1 MGKGRVQKA
10 VMIKMRQVSR
20 NLFLPLL
27 IAAAV
32 AAPAL
37 PAKANPKGCPPGL
50 AKKAV
55 PCVPPGQAKKWQ
67 VGARIPGTLPW
78 YEVRDYDRYDL
89 PAPPDGSRYVL
100 IDNDLVRVA
109 IATGIIL
116 EFLGRY

>member
-1 MGKGRVQKA
+1 MNNDRTIYNENAILQ
-10 VMIKMRQVSR
+10 MIALNDKEGE
-20 NLFLPLL
+20 FL
-27 IAAAV
+27 IE
-32 AAPAL
+32 
-37 PAKANPKGCPPGL
+37 
-50 AKKAV
+50 
-55 PCVPPGQAKKWQ
+55 
-67 VGARIPGTLPW
+67 GARIPGTLPW

>member
-1 MGKGRVQKA
+1 MKNR
-10 VMIKMRQVSR
+10 R
-20 NLFLPLL
+20 LPFLALSL
-27 IAAAV
+27 AMLSAL
-32 AAPAL
+32 AAPL
-37 PAKANPKGCPPGL
+37 PAQAGPSHCPPGL
-50 AKKAV
+50 AKKAL

-67 VGARIPGTLPW
+67 VGNRIPVGVPW
-78 YEVRDYDRYDL
+78 YEVRDWGRYDL

>member
-1 MGKGRVQKA
+1 MQRLA
-10 VMIKMRQVSR
+10 RS
-20 NLFLPLL
+20 LFLSLL
-27 IAAAV
+27 VAAAATV
-32 AAPAL
+32 VSL
-37 PAKANPKGCPPGL
+37 PAMANAKGCPPGL

-55 PCVPPGQAKKWQ
+55 PCVPPGQARKWQ
-67 VGARIPGTLPW
+67 VGERIPGTTPW

-89 PAPPDGSRYVL
+89 PVPPDGSRYVL

>member
-1 MGKGRVQKA
+1 M
-10 VMIKMRQVSR
+10 R
-20 NLFLPLL
+20 NLSVLTLPFV
-27 IAAAV
+27 V
-32 AAPAL
+32 AATLIL
-37 PAKANPKGCPPGL
+37 PASAALAGPKGCPPGL

-55 PCVPPGQAKKWQ
+55 PCVPPGQVRNWQ
-67 VGARIPGTLPW
+67 VGARIPTTTPW
-78 YEVRDYDRYDL
+78 YELRDWDRYDL

>member
-1 MGKGRVQKA
+1 MA
-10 VMIKMRQVSR
+10 MIKMQRILL
-20 NLFLPLL
+20 NLSLSLL
-27 IAAAV
+27 VATAV
-32 AAPAL
+32 AVPSAPVLAG
-37 PAKANPKGCPPGL
+37 PKGCPPGL
-50 AKKAV
+50 AKKSV
-55 PCVPPGQAKKWQ
+55 PCVPPGQARKWE
-67 VGARIPGTLPW
+67 VGARIPGTIPW

>member
-1 MGKGRVQKA
+1 MTKN
-10 VMIKMRQVSR
+10 S
-20 NLFLPLL
+20 LPLL
-27 IAAAV
+27 ALSLAALAAIAT
-32 AAPAL
+32 PL
-37 PAKANPKGCPPGL
+37 PAQAGPQHCPPGL

-67 VGARIPGTLPW
+67 VGNRIPGGVPW
-78 YEVRDYDRYDL
+78 YEVRDWDRYDL

-109 IATGIIL
+109 IATGVIL

>member
-1 MGKGRVQKA
+1 MTQQR
-10 VMIKMRQVSR
+10 
-20 NLFLPLL
+20 LPILAL
-27 IAAAV
+27 SLAALAAIAAPH
-32 AAPAL
+32 PAQAG
-37 PAKANPKGCPPGL
+37 PQNCPPGL

-67 VGARIPGTLPW
+67 VGNRIPGGVPW
-78 YEVRDYDRYDL
+78 YEVRDWDRYDL

-116 EFLGRY
+116 EYLGRY

>member
-1 MGKGRVQKA
+1 MIP
-10 VMIKMRQVSR
+10 MIKLRR
-20 NLFLPLL
+20 LALNLSLPLL
-27 IAAAV
+27 IAAALS
-32 AAPAL
+32 AFAP
-37 PAKANPKGCPPGL
+37 PAMAKPKGCPPGL
-50 AKKAV
+50 AKKSV

-67 VGARIPGTLPW
+67 VGSRIPGTLPW
-78 YEVRDYDRYDL
+78 YEVRDWDRYDL

>member
-1 MGKGRVQKA
+1 MA
-10 VMIKMRQVSR
+10 MIKMQRILL
-20 NLFLPLL
+20 NLSLSLL
-27 IAAAV
+27 VATAV
-32 AAPAL
+32 AVPSVPAM
-37 PAKANPKGCPPGL
+37 AGPKGCPPGL
-50 AKKAV
+50 AKKSV
-55 PCVPPGQAKKWQ
+55 PCVPPGQARKWE

-100 IDNDLVRVA
+100 IDNDVVRVA

>member
-1 MGKGRVQKA
+1 
-10 VMIKMRQVSR
+10 MIKMR
-20 NLFLPLL
+20 NLVLPLL
-27 IAAAV
+27 FV
-32 AAPAL
+32 AATGAL
-37 PAKANPKGCPPGL
+37 SVPGMAGPKDCPPGL

-67 VGARIPGTLPW
+67 VGTRIPGTLPW
-78 YEVRDYDRYDL
+78 YELRDYDRYDL

-116 EFLGRY
+116 EYLGRY